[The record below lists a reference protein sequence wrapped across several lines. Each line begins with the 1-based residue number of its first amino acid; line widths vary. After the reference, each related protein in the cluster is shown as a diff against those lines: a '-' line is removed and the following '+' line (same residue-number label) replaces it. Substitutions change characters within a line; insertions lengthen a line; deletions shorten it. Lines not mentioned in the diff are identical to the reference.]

1 MDNISEE
8 ATTPSEM
15 KPIQIQKGF
24 GKTDLDEDD
33 NIFQVFVKKGSDN
46 DHEDDM
52 FLFGVGGPA

>member
-8 ATTPSEM
+8 ATPSEM
-15 KPIQIQKGF
+15 KPIQIQQGF

-33 NIFQVFVKKGSDN
+33 MFCHVFVKKGSDN
-46 DHEDDM
+46 DQEDDM

>member
-8 ATTPSEM
+8 ATPSEM

-24 GKTDLDEDD
+24 GTTDLDEDD
-33 NIFQVFVKKGSDN
+33 NIFQIFVKKGSDN

>member
-8 ATTPSEM
+8 ATPSEM
-15 KPIQIQKGF
+15 KPIQIQQGF

-33 NIFQVFVKKGSDN
+33 MIFHVFVKKGSDN
-46 DHEDDM
+46 DQEDDM

>member
-8 ATTPSEM
+8 AITPSEM

-46 DHEDDM
+46 DQEDEM

>member
-8 ATTPSEM
+8 AITPSEM

-46 DHEDDM
+46 DQEDDM

>member
-8 ATTPSEM
+8 AKTPSEM
-15 KPIQIQKGF
+15 KPIQIQQGF

-33 NIFQVFVKKGSDN
+33 TIFHVFVKKGSDN
-46 DHEDDM
+46 DQEDDM